1 MLTTC
6 NYILFR
12 ILKNT
17 MVIDKYLEIVK
28 NEEKKVQNNSEKAV
42 PYYKYKSSSVFFKHI
57 KPF

>member
-1 MLTTC
+1 
-6 NYILFR
+6 
-12 ILKNT
+12 

>member
-12 ILKNT
+12 ILKKNT

-28 NEEKKVQNNSEKAV
+28 NEEKKVQINSEKTV
-42 PYYKYKSSSVFFKHI
+42 P
-57 KPF
+57 

>member
-12 ILKNT
+12 ILKKNT

-28 NEEKKVQNNSEKAV
+28 NEEKKGTD
-42 PYYKYKSSSVFFKHI
+42 
-57 KPF
+57 